1 MAFESE
7 EGQPMGFLIVFVGG
21 GIGAAL
27 RHGFNLAFARLFGT
41 AFPYA
46 TLFENVSGS
55 IVMGVLVALFAFR
68 GGIPHHWQL
77 FLTTGILGGYT
88 TFSTFSLDVALLYE
102 RGQVGLAALY
112 VLLSVVLSIGGLF
125 AGLALVRNLA
135 CVSPSR
141 ASQVYQEAPCRGR
154 VRDLASSAA
163 WGRKRSNWR
172 RRGNR
177 APAFLRSC
185 LPGPPTTEP
194 SKRALLCARPQS
206 YARSRVVRSLLS
218 ARAAYLPHAPAC

>member
-1 MAFESE
+1 MTPTAQHGGRNLSAAGRFFFALRHE
-7 EGQPMGFLIVFVGG
+7 EYIDGLVFIGG

-27 RHGFNLAFARLFGT
+27 RHGFNILFARLLGT

-55 IVMGVLVALFAFR
+55 IVMGLLVATFAFR
-68 GGIPHHWQL
+68 SGIPHHWQL

-125 AGLALVRNLA
+125 AELALVRNLA
-135 CVSPSR
+135 
-141 ASQVYQEAPCRGR
+141 
-154 VRDLASSAA
+154 
-163 WGRKRSNWR
+163 
-172 RRGNR
+172 
-177 APAFLRSC
+177 
-185 LPGPPTTEP
+185 
-194 SKRALLCARPQS
+194 
-206 YARSRVVRSLLS
+206 
-218 ARAAYLPHAPAC
+218 